1 MALTWFSVV
10 KSLGHFILAQFSRV
24 FGGICQFFVIDIPR
38 ESGQGLAF
46 EFAYEIGLSRVF
58 VDYKFFKGWVFVRKI
73 GHMEIPFGI
82 PFDALPFLVLV
93 FDLASPNSFVFF
105 LDTVD
110 MDHAV
115 GTIFLDAKTVSVRFL
130 ERRFKCSFV
139 SISPRANLKFFSIV
153 RHGTSQSNILVD
165 FGPSSFSDR
174 RRHGGQSK
182 EKDQKWPQHFSSF
195 KNGPLPNIS
204 N

>member
-10 KSLGHFILAQFSRV
+10 KSLGHFILAQFSGV

-58 VDYKFFKGWVFVRKI
+58 VDYKFFKGGVFVRKI
-73 GHMEIPFGI
+73 GHMEIQINI

-93 FDLASPNSFVFF
+93 FELAPPNSFV
-105 LDTVD
+105 
-110 MDHAV
+110 
-115 GTIFLDAKTVSVRFL
+115 SN
-130 ERRFKCSFV
+130 
-139 SISPRANLKFFSIV
+139 SPRANLELFSII
-153 RHGTSQSNILVD
+153 RHGTSQILFLVD
-165 FGPSSFSDR
+165 FDPTSDSFCR
-174 RRHGGQSK
+174 GHGGQSK

-195 KNGPLPNIS
+195 KNCPLPNIS